1 MQRAYK
7 VTVQIVHADP
17 LISAGLVATLNE
29 LGRFNVAVDTLKSP
43 GTVSCAGPAGEAV
56 VVADYDSAL
65 ELVGSSSSH
74 RDKVIIVTEKGSEAS
89 IAHALEQGVRGYFL
103 LGCTVEELGNGIE
116 SVHDGAMALGSVV
129 ASRIAE
135 RIRQRDLTRREC
147 EILGQVMNGF
157 SNKRVALTLRLSEGT
172 VKSHV
177 KSILSKL
184 GASNRTHAASIA
196 RRRHLLSKEM
206 LESVAYKRVS

>member
-1 MQRAYK
+1 
-7 VTVQIVHADP
+7 
-17 LISAGLVATLNE
+17 
-29 LGRFNVAVDTLKSP
+29 VDTLESP

-74 RDKVIIVTEKGSEAS
+74 RDKVIIVED
-89 IAHALEQGVRGYFL
+89 
-103 LGCTVEELGNGIE
+103 LGNGIE

-196 RRRHLLSKEM
+196 RRRHLLSEEM